1 MAKKARAAA
10 EKVKPAAP
18 LTVLGVSAAA
28 APVSELEPA
37 SDLDPDSELEPE
49 PEEPEEPE
57 PEEPDSEASP
67 EPEEPDSELEPE
79 PEPEVGLE
87 EEPVPVAVESS
98 LSLEPLV
105 AEAVAVT
112 KVPVE

>member
-10 EKVKPAAP
+10 EMVKPAAP

-37 SDLDPDSELEPE
+37 SDLDPDSELEP
-49 PEEPEEPE
+49 EPEEPE